1 MGNVVFYK
9 DSIDTFECDITIEG
23 ASANT
28 SKSRLILEFSDRT
41 LLFTGD
47 ISDGHVSISIPKLSE
62 ISDRDGT
69 ATLEVIAD
77 QTYFEAWTSPFE
89 LKNKKSVAIAE
100 VTINSSTSK
109 VVIENVSKEKSSK
122 PTISKKQGIYTDSC
136 SSRNRQFVSESF
148 GRYKALDKSERK
160 QIKQTLK
167 EFRAKPT
174 VQKWAGTVFNDTGT
188 PYARYCMM
196 EVQHGQSKK

>member
-62 ISDRDGT
+62 IQDAVGH

-100 VTINSSTSK
+100 VTINSSKSK
-109 VVIENVSKEKSSK
+109 VVIENVSKEKSRK
-122 PTISKKQGIYTDSC
+122 PVVSTKPGVYKDSC
-136 SSRNRQFVSESF
+136 SRKNRQFVSESF
-148 GRYKALDKSERK
+148 ERFNSLDKSERK

-174 VQKWAGTVFNDTGT
+174 VEKWAGTVFNDTDT
-188 PYARYCMM
+188 LYAKYCMM
-196 EVQHGQSKK
+196 EVQHGQRKK